1 MGLGTVPAFDLTS
14 GCSGFLY
21 GLGVAS
27 SLVTAGTFDSVL
39 LVASDVFSAFLDPQD
54 WLMSAIFGDGAGAV
68 VLRAGEAGT
77 PGALGPFDL
86 GSDGTQAD
94 LLEIPGGGA
103 RAKKRKPAAPD
114 EGSSPYFR
122 MDGPAVLKQAVVGM
136 CDSVTRAVD
145 RAGWLPGDLDL
156 LIAHQANQ
164 RILDGL
170 TAELGLAPGQVLSHI
185 ERYGN
190 TAAASVPV
198 LLAQAAA
205 AGTLSP
211 GLRVA
216 LTAYGAGLAWGS
228 TTLVWP
234 DVRAV
239 AEEGDPASRA
249 RRLPE
254 RRVPP
259 SPFPVHQGLHGSLGF
274 GTQQAGRGRAGGVGL
289 GPPRCGDRLADGD
302 EPFRGQR
309 EGRGDREVGEA
320 EEACQG
326 RDFPIRGHASSAPM
340 TDTGTTGAPARTADT
355 ANPGLKGRSW

>member
-1 MGLGTVPAFDLTS
+1 MHTSAPEPEPAPMAAGGRAAVLTGLGAYVPPRVLTNAELCGQRPIGDEWIRARIGVASRRVADGEATVDLAVRAGRHALTAAGVSAVDAVVLTTISPDRLMPAGAPEVAARLGLGTVPAFDLAS

-27 SLVTAGTFDSVL
+27 SMITAGAFGRVL

-68 VLRAGEAGT
+68 VLRAGEAGA
-77 PGALGPFDL
+77 PGAFGPFDL
-86 GSDGTQAD
+86 GSDGAQAD

-103 RAKKRKPAAPD
+103 RARKQQLADPD
-114 EGSSPYFR
+114 AEFSPYFR
-122 MDGPAVLKQAVVGM
+122 MDGPVVRKQAVVGM

-145 RAGWLPGDLDL
+145 RAGWRPADLDVL
-156 LIAHQANQ
+156 VAHQANQ
-164 RILDGL
+164 RILDAL

-185 ERYGN
+185 ETYGN
-190 TAAASVPV
+190 AGAASVPV

-234 DVRAV
+234 EVRAV
-239 AEEGDPASRA
+239 AE
-249 RRLPE
+249 
-254 RRVPP
+254 
-259 SPFPVHQGLHGSLGF
+259 
-274 GTQQAGRGRAGGVGL
+274 GG
-289 GPPRCGDRLADGD
+289 
-302 EPFRGQR
+302 
-309 EGRGDREVGEA
+309 
-320 EEACQG
+320 
-326 RDFPIRGHASSAPM
+326 
-340 TDTGTTGAPARTADT
+340 
-355 ANPGLKGRSW
+355 

>member
-1 MGLGTVPAFDLTS
+1 MAARLGLGPVPAFDVTS

-27 SLVTAGTFDSVL
+27 SMITGGAFDRVL
-39 LVASDVFSAFLDPQD
+39 LIASDVFSAFLDPRD
-54 WLMSAIFGDGAGAV
+54 WLMAAIFGDGAGAV
-68 VLRAGEAGT
+68 VLRAGEVGA

-103 RAKKRKPAAPD
+103 RARKRQLAEPGAVF
-114 EGSSPYFR
+114 SPHFR
-122 MDGPAVLKQAVVGM
+122 MDGPVVRKQAAVGM
-136 CDSVTRAVD
+136 CDSVTRAVE
-145 RAGWLPGDLDL
+145 RAGWRLGDLDL
-156 LIAHQANQ
+156 VAAHQANQ

-185 ERYGN
+185 EQYGN
-190 TAAASVPV
+190 TGAASVPV

-234 DVRAV
+234 EVRAV
-239 AEEGDPASRA
+239 AE
-249 RRLPE
+249 
-254 RRVPP
+254 
-259 SPFPVHQGLHGSLGF
+259 
-274 GTQQAGRGRAGGVGL
+274 GG
-289 GPPRCGDRLADGD
+289 
-302 EPFRGQR
+302 
-309 EGRGDREVGEA
+309 
-320 EEACQG
+320 
-326 RDFPIRGHASSAPM
+326 
-340 TDTGTTGAPARTADT
+340 
-355 ANPGLKGRSW
+355 

>member
-1 MGLGTVPAFDLTS
+1 MDISADIPADAAASGSARGRGAVLAGLGAYVPPRVLTNAELCGQRPIGDEWIRTRIGVASRRIADGEATVDLAVRAGRHALTAAGACAVGAVVLVTVSPDRLLPAGAPEVAARLGLGTVPAFDLTS

-27 SLVTAGTFDSVL
+27 SLFTAGTFDSVL

-94 LLEIPGGGA
+94 LLEITGGGA

-239 AEEGDPASRA
+239 AE
-249 RRLPE
+249 
-254 RRVPP
+254 
-259 SPFPVHQGLHGSLGF
+259 
-274 GTQQAGRGRAGGVGL
+274 GG
-289 GPPRCGDRLADGD
+289 
-302 EPFRGQR
+302 
-309 EGRGDREVGEA
+309 
-320 EEACQG
+320 
-326 RDFPIRGHASSAPM
+326 
-340 TDTGTTGAPARTADT
+340 
-355 ANPGLKGRSW
+355 

>member
-1 MGLGTVPAFDLTS
+1 MNTSANIPAAAPAAGSAPVPARGRCAVLAGLGAYVPPRVLTNAELCGQRPIGDEWIRTRIGVGSRRIADGEATVDLAVRAGRHALTAAGASAVDAVVLTTISPDRLVPAGAPEVAARLGLGTVPAFDLAS

-27 SLVTAGTFDSVL
+27 SLITAGAFDRVL
-39 LVASDVFSAFLDPQD
+39 LVASDVFSAFVDPED

-77 PGALGPFDL
+77 PGGFGPFDL
-86 GSDGTQAD
+86 GSDGAQAD

-103 RAKKRKPAAPD
+103 RARKRQLTAP
-114 EGSSPYFR
+114 EEEFSPYFR
-122 MDGPAVLKQAVVGM
+122 MDGPVVRKQAVVGM
-136 CDSVTRAVD
+136 CDSVTRALD
-145 RAGWLPGDLDL
+145 RAGWRLADLDL
-156 LIAHQANQ
+156 LVAHQANQ

-170 TAELGLAPGQVLSHI
+170 AAELGLAPGQVLSHI

-234 DVRAV
+234 EVRAV
-239 AEEGDPASRA
+239 TEG
-249 RRLPE
+249 
-254 RRVPP
+254 
-259 SPFPVHQGLHGSLGF
+259 G
-274 GTQQAGRGRAGGVGL
+274 
-289 GPPRCGDRLADGD
+289 
-302 EPFRGQR
+302 
-309 EGRGDREVGEA
+309 
-320 EEACQG
+320 
-326 RDFPIRGHASSAPM
+326 
-340 TDTGTTGAPARTADT
+340 
-355 ANPGLKGRSW
+355 